1 MSNEIKV
8 HWALTHCEGTLGL
21 KEIYEDDNYVYLVL
35 EYQPKGSLLGQ
46 VVNNRGL
53 TELQVRV
60 VMEQLL
66 LTADFMH
73 THGVVHRDI
82 KLDNILINKIDEE
95 HLDVKV
101 ADFGLAC
108 FLPEEPMIL
117 LEDKCGTPGYVA
129 PEILRGHGYRE
140 KADIFSL
147 GAVLYNL
154 LTGLYLF
161 TGVNKEELLFNNKIC
176 NLVHVLPLVGMKC
189 TPLCQDLLMNL
200 LSLNAS

>member
-1 MSNEIKV
+1 
-8 HWALTHCEGTLGL
+8 
-21 KEIYEDDNYVYLVL
+21 
-35 EYQPKGSLLGQ
+35 
-46 VVNNRGL
+46 
-53 TELQVRV
+53 
-60 VMEQLL
+60 MEQLL

-73 THGVVHRDI
+73 NHHVVHRDI

-117 LEDKCGTPGYVA
+117 LEEKCGTPAYVA

-161 TGVNKEELLFNNKIC
+161 SGIDKDHLLYNNMVC
-176 NLVHVLPLVGMKC
+176 DLSHVLPLI
-189 TPLCQDLLMNL
+189 
-200 LSLNAS
+200 